1 MKHLIIAGAGEFGRE
16 LYWTIQGAR
25 GFGIEFDIKGYID
38 DMPNRE
44 KTNILQAPCF
54 GTIDGYEI
62 INGDIFACAIASP
75 AARER
80 VIKKLLQK
88 GAEFIDII
96 HETAILHGTVTY
108 GEGLIMSPYSILG
121 DRTAVGEHVV
131 LNTFSAVG
139 HDCRIGDF
147 TCIMSHCNIMGHTEI
162 GQRVFV
168 GGSAVA
174 VPKAEIGDE
183 AFIGAGSVV
192 LRKVKKGTKVF
203 GNPAAPI

>member
-139 HDCRIGDF
+139 HDCTAREMPVTAIYSSFFFTSSKRIGW
-147 TCIMSHCNIMGHTEI
+147 
-162 GQRVFV
+162 
-168 GGSAVA
+168 GSSISSICCSRYATL
-174 VPKAEIGDE
+174 PSRMWSYS
-183 AFIGAGSVV
+183 FSSS
-192 LRKVKKGTKVF
+192 
-203 GNPAAPI
+203 